1 MADFI
6 SLKGRRFG
14 RWKVVK
20 RAHNKGRKVAWVCVC
35 QCGAKG
41 TVLSFSL
48 TSGHSTSCGCYRVE
62 RLRSHPQIVKS
73 TDPDVLRKRRLRL
86 NFMAYVRHLMK
97 KYDVFVRM
105 LREQHGRC
113 AICNRRMTKP
123 NVDHCHRTNKV
134 RQLLCSFCNRLLG
147 DAKENTAILKAA
159 INYLRRHQ

>member
-20 RAHNKGRKVAWVCVC
+20 RAHYA
-35 QCGAKG
+35 
-41 TVLSFSL
+41 
-48 TSGHSTSCGCYRVE
+48 
-62 RLRSHPQIVKS
+62 
-73 TDPDVLRKRRLRL
+73 
-86 NFMAYVRHLMK
+86 
-97 KYDVFVRM
+97 VFVRM